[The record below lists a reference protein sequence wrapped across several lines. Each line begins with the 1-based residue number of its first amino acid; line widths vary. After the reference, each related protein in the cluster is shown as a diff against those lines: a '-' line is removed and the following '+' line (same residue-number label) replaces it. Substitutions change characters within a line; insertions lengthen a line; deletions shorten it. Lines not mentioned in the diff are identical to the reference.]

1 MAIGIRLAPRFS
13 ARTLTRTF
21 AVLLL
26 AVSGVMIW
34 MEGLKS

>member
-1 MAIGIRLAPRFS
+1 LAPRFS

-26 AVSGVMIW
+26 AVSGVMSV
-34 MEGLKS
+34 MEM